1 MNKDEQQNN
10 LNDNEQIQIPFG
22 FTPNKAKRP
31 TNYHSQS
38 CLTQS
43 SKINYKKQSNII
55 SPKRIL
61 FIPNEKT
68 QNQNQRQANSLQYF
82 PSRKKT
88 FPSIQVLLL
97 FYILIT

>member
-10 LNDNEQIQIPFG
+10 LNDNQQIQIPFG

-43 SKINYKKQSNII
+43 SKINNKQSKII
-55 SPKRIL
+55 SPKRII
-61 FIPNEKT
+61 FMPNEKT

-88 FPSIQVLLL
+88 FPSTQVLLL